1 MHDGALS
8 SQSRVAWKV
17 WDRSTRAFH
26 WINLACVV
34 ALAALG
40 LAILNEKSF
49 GVSADGK
56 VLLKTLHVYV
66 GYVFAAN
73 LGWRLVWAFVGN
85 RHAKW
90 RALLPTGRGFSAE
103 LRGYVR
109 GLLRHQGAAYLGHSP
124 AGRLMVTF
132 LLLLLTSQ
140 ALTGLVLAGTDLYM
154 PPFGSAVA
162 EWVTSGDPD
171 RLANLAPASKDF
183 VDVAAY
189 DEMRRFRSPVAT
201 AHLYAFYVLMVAIVL
216 HVLGVVVVELR
227 EKNALISAMFTG
239 EKLFSSTPIDAQDPA
254 DDVAP

>member
-17 WDRSTRAFH
+17 WGRTTRAFH

-56 VLLKTLHVYV
+56 ILLKTLHVYV

-85 RHAKW
+85 RHARW
-90 RALLPTGRGFSAE
+90 QALLPAGRGFSAE

-109 GLLRHQGAAYLGHSP
+109 GLLRHEGAAYLGHSP

-154 PPFGSAVA
+154 PPFGSAIA
-162 EWVTSGDPD
+162 EWVTGGDPD
-171 RLANLAPASKDF
+171 RLANLTPASKDF
-183 VDVAAY
+183 VDV
-189 DEMRRFRSPVAT
+189 
-201 AHLYAFYVLMVAIVL
+201 
-216 HVLGVVVVELR
+216 
-227 EKNALISAMFTG
+227 
-239 EKLFSSTPIDAQDPA
+239 
-254 DDVAP
+254 